1 MSVLFREEELY
12 VPKSNWGAMTTQ
24 NRGIHYAVEAYVLW
38 GLLPI
43 YWKAIQ
49 TLSAREILSHRV
61 VWSLMVIV
69 IMLSYRKDWKWL
81 QNAIT
86 NPVTLITFLGT
97 ACILALNWLTYI
109 WAINSGYIVET
120 SLGYFINPLVNVFL
134 GVIFLRERP
143 RFWQWIAIMVAASGV
158 LYLTVGYGVFPWI
171 ALTLASTFGI
181 YGLLRKTASLN
192 ALEGLSMEIGILFL
206 PALAYLLY
214 LEHVGIAS
222 FVHTQILTSILLP
235 STGVVTVIPLL
246 LFASAARRMTL
257 TTLGL
262 LQYIAPTLQF
272 LLGVFVYGEILTKP
286 RMAGFVTI
294 WIALFIYSIEA
305 IIERK
310 R

>member
-1 MSVLFREEELY
+1 M
-12 VPKSNWGAMTTQ
+12 PKSNWGVMTTQ

-49 TLSAREILSHRV
+49 TLSVREILCHRV
-61 VWSLMVIV
+61 VWSLMNIV
-69 IMLSYRKDWKWL
+69 IMLSYKKDWKWL

-120 SLGYFINPLVNVFL
+120 SLGYFINPLVSVLL
-134 GVIFLRERP
+134 GIIFLRERP

-286 RMAGFVTI
+286 RMAGFVMI
-294 WIALFIYSIEA
+294 WIALFIYSIER
-305 IIERK
+305 IIEGK

>member
-1 MSVLFREEELY
+1 
-12 VPKSNWGAMTTQ
+12 MTTQ
-24 NRGIHYAVEAYVLW
+24 NRGIHYAVVAYVLW
-38 GLLPI
+38 GLFPV
-43 YWKAIQ
+43 YWKALQ
-49 TLSAREILSHRV
+49 TVSAREILCHRM

-69 IMLSYRKDWKWL
+69 IMLRYKSHWKWL

-120 SLGYFINPLVNVFL
+120 SLGYFINPLVNVLL

-143 RFWQWIAIMVAASGV
+143 RSWQWMAIMVAASGV

-171 ALTLASTFGI
+171 ALTLASTFGT

-222 FVHTQILTSILLP
+222 FGHTQILANILLP
-235 STGVVTVIPLL
+235 FAGVVTALPLL
-246 LFASAARRMTL
+246 LFASAARRITL

-272 LLGVFVYGEILTKP
+272 LLGVFVYGEIVTKS
-286 RMAGFVTI
+286 RMAGFVAI
-294 WIALFIYSIEA
+294 WIALFIYSIEG
-305 IIERK
+305 IIQGKRRK
-310 R
+310 GLLGN